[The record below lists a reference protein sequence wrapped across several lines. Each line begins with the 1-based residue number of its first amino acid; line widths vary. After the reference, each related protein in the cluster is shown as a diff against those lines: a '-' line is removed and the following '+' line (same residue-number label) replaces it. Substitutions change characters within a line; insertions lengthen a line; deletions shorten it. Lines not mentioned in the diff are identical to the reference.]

1 MHKDCEEILVTE
13 EEILKRCEELGRQ
26 IDKDYADEPPI
37 VVGLLKGSVPFMAE
51 LIKKITIDIE
61 LDFMD
66 VSSYAGTTSSGDIK
80 ILKDLDRSIKG
91 KKILIVEDIVDTGA
105 TVVVVKDLL
114 YQKGA
119 SDVKIITLLNKPDRR
134 EKAVEAD
141 YIGFTVP
148 NKFVIGYGM
157 DYEQKYRNLP
167 YIAVLKEEV
176 YM

>member
-13 EEILKRCEELGRQ
+13 EEILKRCEELGQQ

-37 VVGLLKGSVPFMAE
+37 VVGLLKGSVPFMSE

-61 LDFMD
+61 IDFMD

-105 TVVVVKDLL
+105 TVVVVKELL

-119 SDVKIITLLNKPDRR
+119 TDVKIVTLLNKPDRR

-148 NKFVIGYGM
+148 NKFIIGYGM

-167 YIAVLKEEV
+167 YIAVLKEDV

>member
-1 MHKDCEEILVTE
+1 MHKDVEEILVSE
-13 EEILKRCEELGRQ
+13 EEILEKCKELGKQ
-26 IDKDYADEPPI
+26 IDNDYADEPPI
-37 VVGLLKGSVPFMAE
+37 VVGLLKGSIQFMAE
-51 LIKKITIDIE
+51 LIKNITLDIE
-61 LDFMD
+61 IDFMD
-66 VSSYAGTTSSGDIK
+66 VSSYAGTSSSGDIK

-91 KKILIVEDIVDTGA
+91 KKILIVEDIVDTGS
-105 TVVVVKDLL
+105 TVVVVKELL

-119 SDVKIITLLNKPDRR
+119 TDVKIITLLNKPDRR

-148 NKFVIGYGM
+148 NRFVVGYGM